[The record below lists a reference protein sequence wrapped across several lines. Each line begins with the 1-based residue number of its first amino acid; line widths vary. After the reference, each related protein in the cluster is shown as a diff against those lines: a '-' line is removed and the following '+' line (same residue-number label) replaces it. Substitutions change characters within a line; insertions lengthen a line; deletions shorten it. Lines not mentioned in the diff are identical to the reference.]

1 MDVETVDVK
10 KMYKCRYCG
19 EKHGYGCE
27 KLFKDNILTY
37 EHERIIQH
45 HNAVVKNL
53 CLLFCAVGM
62 SPSENSSCPR
72 ECKLQCNLRC
82 KYNFKENC
90 EHYCKCEHKCE
101 CILRC
106 KCRQQHS
113 SIMSYIQETFPFG
126 KLLLMAFSQP
136 EDTYGKKNYKY
147 KDMTARL
154 EKGDCGALLSLL
166 SAFNTNIITNTKQDI
181 GVFEW
186 KIRIKDT
193 EYKLDV
199 PYPLTVGNY
208 CRLMSQCIAH
218 NQ

>member
-1 MDVETVDVK
+1 MEEMCECLYCHKVHGKICSKLHEDNTNEKIRIQAIQRHADAAK
-10 KMYKCRYCG
+10 KLR
-19 EKHGYGCE
+19 E
-27 KLFKDNILTY
+27 
-37 EHERIIQH
+37 
-45 HNAVVKNL
+45 
-53 CLLFCAVGM
+53 LFCAAVLGRDEYI
-62 SPSENSSCPR
+62 PCPR

-82 KYNFKENC
+82 KYNFKYNC
-90 EHYCKCEHKCE
+90 EYYCKCERKCE

-113 SIMSYIQETFPFG
+113 SKMSYIQKTFPFG
-126 KLLLMAFSQP
+126 NQLLMAFCQLE
-136 EDTYGKKNYKY
+136 EDTYGTNKQSYVK
-147 KDMTARL
+147 MTARL
-154 EKGDCGALLSLL
+154 EQGDCGALLSLL

-186 KIRIKDT
+186 VISIKNTDYT
-193 EYKLDV
+193 FEV